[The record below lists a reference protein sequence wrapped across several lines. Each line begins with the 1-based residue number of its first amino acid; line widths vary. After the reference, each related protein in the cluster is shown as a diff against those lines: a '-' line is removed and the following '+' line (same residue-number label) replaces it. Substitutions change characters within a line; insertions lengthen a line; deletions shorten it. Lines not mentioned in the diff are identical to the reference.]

1 MKKILEYKII
11 EIIATLISMI
21 MFYYMYKINIQLWLI
36 FLMFILVVSL
46 SYIIKVSIK
55 SNFISREL
63 HNISS
68 EIQTDDYNQFYNFI
82 KVIKYNR
89 NNNKIMYVSEKLMW
103 FINYAGIVSNY
114 MFVVDEN
121 KRKFEYSFIK
131 SEDLINNT
139 KEFFDMND

>member
-1 MKKILEYKII
+1 MKKILEYKIV

-68 EIQTDDYNQFYNFI
+68 EIQTDDYDQFYNFI

-114 MFVVDEN
+114 TFVVDEN